1 MPNNEHLANLPV
13 PEDES
18 QLSKEAMA
26 LLIAMKTYL
35 DRWHGYYPA
44 CFASGALLE
53 ENPQI
58 AVGYFKELLKHKLI
72 LRIPW
77 LEFDAYEITP
87 EGALL
92 LDEAGYPPVKNW
104 TVKDVLRLLLDKT
117 LGPIL
122 IRLFG
127 LEHWD

>member
-35 DRWHGYYPA
+35 DRNHGYYLGGLAMPA
-44 CFASGALLE
+44 EFEVDPDITTAHLHELE
-53 ENPQI
+53 ERGLIQTIPGFYGHEI
-58 AVGYFKELLKHKLI
+58 APAGVELL
-72 LRIPW
+72 
-77 LEFDAYEITP
+77 T
-87 EGALL
+87 
-92 LDEAGYPPVKNW
+92 EAGYPPAKNW

-117 LGPIL
+117 LGPTF